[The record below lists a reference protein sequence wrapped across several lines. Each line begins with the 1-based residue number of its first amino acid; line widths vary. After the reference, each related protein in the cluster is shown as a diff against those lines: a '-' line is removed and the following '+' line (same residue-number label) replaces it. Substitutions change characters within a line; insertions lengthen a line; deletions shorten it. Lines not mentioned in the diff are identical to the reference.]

1 MPDERWRRGQSRDR
15 LLASALHALAAG
27 GPSDASGRAI
37 ARAAGVHAE
46 QVQQMFGSVNAL
58 VTAALIAERNSFL
71 AEAFGSTGLPD
82 PLAIAD
88 YEQFWRAMVWAVLDS
103 GPIDLTELTSGGS
116 VVQLR
121 ARLAQANP
129 DAAASTIDGI
139 TAAWAVTPLG
149 ALVFRGPLQRGF
161 TIDDADWDWSW
172 RRLRRRLNALV
183 GGGHVGEPAPP
194 IGTSEPP
201 ATPANTAS
209 RLRLIDAAGELL
221 ATRLEQGVS
230 GRELAEHAGVNYGL
244 VNHYFG
250 SKDAVFDEALQQMHR
265 RFLLDI
271 LHDDLSEPFALLR
284 HRPFLRAWASRLLL
298 GPPGPDFELVGMDQL
313 HEHVRIRR
321 GLDERDHEGSR
332 GASADGMAA
341 VALQLGWA
349 IAQPLVSASLPAS
362 ESEMLRELGRI
373 NSWLLRDP

>member
-1 MPDERWRRGQSRDR
+1 
-15 LLASALHALAAG
+15 
-27 GPSDASGRAI
+27 
-37 ARAAGVHAE
+37 
-46 QVQQMFGSVNAL
+46 MFGSVNAL

-271 LHDDLSEPFALLR
+271 LLDDLSQVRYLNLEERFTD
-284 HRPFLRAWASRLLL
+284 
-298 GPPGPDFELVGMDQL
+298 GLVVQTFTISG
-313 HEHVRIRR
+313 V
-321 GLDERDHEGSR
+321 DER
-332 GASADGMAA
+332 GAAFNVAA
-341 VALQLGWA
+341 VDLYPIENGLITKKDTYWKH
-349 IAQPLVSASLPAS
+349 
-362 ESEMLRELGRI
+362 EST
-373 NSWLLRDP
+373 PQ